1 MFSRISVISLTLL
14 ATTVSM
20 SGHAAELL
28 KPYNALYKVA
38 RNDIGIGKLTF
49 TLARNDQ
56 GAFVYEST
64 RMPNAFVSLFKPDVI
79 KERSQC
85 RLQNGSIQPLN
96 YSYSQTGGSKERFV
110 NMTFDWQ
117 TNRVTNH
124 VNNKPWSMSIPDNT
138 QDKLGYLLAIML
150 DVSRGKTSMSYHIAD
165 GGKLK
170 TYDIR
175 VIGEETLLTSS
186 GKIDTVMIK
195 RILPKK
201 KKRSTVIWLAKQL
214 GYLPVKIQQNEKN
227 DVVYSMTL
235 TSLNNADIRLQQ

>member
-1 MFSRISVISLTLL
+1 MLVIL
-14 ATTVSM
+14 ASTFY
-20 SGHAAELL
+20 AASAAGSLL
-28 KPYNALYKVA
+28 KPFEATYKVT
-38 RNDIGIGKLTF
+38 RNNIGIGKLNF
-49 TLARNDQ
+49 SLAKTEP
-56 GAFVYEST
+56 GSFIYEST
-64 RMPNAFVSLFKPDVI
+64 RTPNGFVSIFKPDII

-85 RLQNGSIQPLN
+85 RLQNGFIQPLK

-117 TNRVTNH
+117 EKRVINH
-124 VNNKPWSMSIPDNT
+124 INDKPWSMDVPDNT

-150 DVSRGKTSMSYHIAD
+150 DVSRGKTMMTYPIAD

-170 TYDIR
+170 TYNIK
-175 VIGEETLLTSS
+175 VIGEETLQTSS
-186 GKIDTVMIK
+186 GNIDTIMIK

-214 GYLPVKIQQNEKN
+214 DYLPIKIRQTEKN

-235 TSLNNADIRLQQ
+235 TSLNKRDIRLK